1 MKYLILLM
9 LFSSCAIVHHV
20 QVGDIESKKNYVRM
34 PFEMKVS
41 ETGVDF
47 REAGKLAQVV
57 ANNQAGNQIKQ
68 IADII
73 ALFQMGPMTGNPV
86 FNEKYAD
93 GLAKSIYTKCPSGNI
108 TGLVMIRETAKY
120 PIVSGEIMKIKGFC
134 LQKKTKRKNKRKS

>member
-1 MKYLILLM
+1 MKYLVFLTLL
-9 LFSSCAIVHHV
+9 SSCAFVHHV
-20 QVGDIESKKNYVRM
+20 QVGDIESKRNYVRM

-41 ETGVDF
+41 ETGIDF
-47 REAGKLAQVV
+47 K
-57 ANNQAGNQIKQ
+57 QAGNLTQALANNKAGNQVKQ

-73 ALFQMGPMTGNPV
+73 ALFQMGPRTGNSV

-120 PIVSGEIMKIKGFC
+120 PVVSGEIMKIKGYC